1 MNDLKDKAIKIKG
14 KDYVQ
19 VKDRVLFFNEE
30 YTNGRIT
37 TELISNEGDEVVV
50 KATVTPDVKNP
61 ERYFTGY
68 SQANKTQGMINKTA
82 ALENCETSAIGRA
95 LASMGIGIL
104 DGLAS
109 ADEMYKA
116 GLTKDEVLEKGLENM
131 EKPWCKLHNKEMKHK
146 YLNED
151 EEVIGHWRKNGDDW
165 ELCQGEGFNK
175 FSYSK

>member
-1 MNDLKDKAIKIKG
+1 MNDLKNKAIKIKG

-37 TELISNEGDEVVV
+37 TELVSNEGDEVVV

-116 GLTKDEVLEKGLENM
+116 GLTKDEVVEKGLEDM
-131 EKPWCKLHNKEMKHK
+131 KLPWCKLHNKEMKHK

-151 EEVIGHWRKNGDDW
+151 EEVIGHWRKNGEDW
-165 ELCQGEGFNK
+165 ELCQGEGFKK
-175 FSYSK
+175 FSNTK